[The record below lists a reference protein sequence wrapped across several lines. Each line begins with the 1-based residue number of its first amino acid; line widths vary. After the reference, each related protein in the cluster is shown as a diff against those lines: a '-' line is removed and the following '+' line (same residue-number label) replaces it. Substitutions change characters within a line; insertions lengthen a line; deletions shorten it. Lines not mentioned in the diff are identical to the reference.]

1 MEEDESYGQ
10 TIIKLNDEEEKLTK
24 SIGDKM
30 FKFESTIDD
39 DYQLRLSLKE
49 VNCYSPYFYEIYFTY
64 SDLISK
70 YQPYEGMGSIKKIK
84 SSIDSIFHKPT
95 TRLELTENDTKIIIH
110 GESTYLEIP
119 YNLDFELDRKT
130 VENKDGALKF
140 LYNIEDNNYNLI
152 EKIKEICKKE
162 MEKND
167 KVAQEILRDLTK
179 KFENYY

>member
-84 SSIDSIFHKPT
+84 S
-95 TRLELTENDTKIIIH
+95 
-110 GESTYLEIP
+110 
-119 YNLDFELDRKT
+119 
-130 VENKDGALKF
+130 
-140 LYNIEDNNYNLI
+140 
-152 EKIKEICKKE
+152 
-162 MEKND
+162 
-167 KVAQEILRDLTK
+167 
-179 KFENYY
+179 

>member
-140 LYNIEDNNYNLI
+140 LYNIEDNNYI
-152 EKIKEICKKE
+152 I
-162 MEKND
+162 
-167 KVAQEILRDLTK
+167 
-179 KFENYY
+179 